1 MASYWWRFLDQDIL
15 VGETAK
21 LGGNYGNG
29 YRTVGGRTVECL
41 AFPLAQVEKGSSGDY
56 EMSDFHGAYPSTPTK
71 FDGLKYFLDNRGVD
85 GAFPQPSD
93 PVIIWCDPCYPRADD
108 PDVYDS
114 TTPCFQVGALWNGNR
129 WKIGYKFR
137 ILDQDHP
144 MGVWP
149 PYSEDLEFG
158 QGSVYPEYDY
168 AGDDAYLGIDPNNI
182 TDDDHERYALY
193 FDKLANINPVTE
205 EPEEY
210 PPINYPEDLLEW
222 YGVTVGK
229 PRKWVNYPVVGWDG
243 PELMDSADLE
253 ESPVAYYP
261 YAYGNQ
267 CLQLYHYDNP
277 GEHGGVASF
286 GYDAA
291 YQYNAGDDTYYW
303 GQAHYQ
309 GLVYGIAINGIGH
322 ASVEPEPEPD
332 PEGIYSEDEDETDKI
347 KTGDDTHPNGFDG
360 ENDPN
365 YPIGQK
371 GIIGTGL
378 GQIFLPEDS
387 ELQNLADY
395 LWSDDYHTS
404 LEKWGLKPMDQ
415 IISFGFIPFKV
426 SNTYKSHANI
436 ILCGQDTQ
444 ISMTSATRSMITFPD
459 RTSAN
464 EINVPDV
471 TGTFLDYTGVHIQ
484 MYIPFVGFVPLK
496 PSDVLGKKLGL
507 RYYLDLCSGECLA
520 VVYTRIDS
528 VSNPQYKNI
537 GYYSADVLTTV
548 PLTGADYA
556 SYYSRQRNG
565 IIGIISDVVDMAG
578 QAIGMGTAKPKK
590 RAGMASGMV
599 GGIINDLN
607 SIWDHAEALASNAPD
622 VQRCGSFGN
631 ASAYMAYKTPYLLFN
646 TPKKYTNKFWAY
658 NGAPTYKEMKIGDC
672 EGFVAVAKVID
683 DTVAATAE
691 EKSMIHD
698 MLKNGVYITRSKQSD
713 I

>member
-1 MASYWWRFLDQDIL
+1 MASYYWRFLDQDIR
-15 VGETAK
+15 VGETAM

-29 YRTVGGRTVECL
+29 YRTIEGRKVECL
-41 AFPLAQVEKGSSGDY
+41 AFPMAEVVKGSSGDY

-71 FDGLKYFLDNRGVD
+71 FDGLQYFLDNRGVD
-85 GAFPQPSD
+85 GEFPQPSD

-114 TTPCFQVGALWNGNR
+114 TTPCFQVGALWNGTK

-144 MGVWP
+144 MGIWP

-168 AGDDAYLGIDPNNI
+168 EGDDAYLGIDPNNI
-182 TDDDHERYALY
+182 TTDDHERYALY
-193 FDKLANINPVTE
+193 FDKLANITPVTE
-205 EPEEY
+205 DPEDY
-210 PPINYPEDLLEW
+210 PPINYPEDLLDW
-222 YGVTVGK
+222 YGVTIGK
-229 PRKWVNYPVVGWDG
+229 LHKWVDYPVVGWDG

-253 ESPVAYYP
+253 ESPIEYMP

-267 CLQLYHYDNP
+267 SLLLYHYDNP
-277 GEHGGVASF
+277 GEHGGVASL
-286 GYDAA
+286 GYDAQ
-291 YQYNAGDDTYYW
+291 YTYNAGGDTYYW
-303 GQAHYQ
+303 WQAHYR
-309 GLVYGIAINGIGH
+309 GLVYGIAINGIGQ

-332 PEGIYSEDEDETDKI
+332 PEGIYSEDEDETEEI
-347 KTGDDTHPNGFDG
+347 KTGEDTHQKGFDG

-395 LWSDDYHTS
+395 LWSDDYNTS

-459 RTSAN
+459 RTSSN
-464 EINVPDV
+464 EINVPNV

-520 VVYTRIDS
+520 VVYTRTDS

-537 GYYSADVLTTV
+537 GYYSSDVLTTV

-565 IIGIISDVVDMAG
+565 IIGIISDTVDIAG
-578 QAIGMGTAKPKK
+578 QAAGAVLSGGFTAPGAAKNI
-590 RAGMASGMV
+590 V
-599 GGIINDLN
+599 NDLN
-607 SIWDHAEALASNAPD
+607 SIWDHAESLASNAPD

-698 MLKNGVYITRSKQSD
+698 MLKNGVYIKRSKQSD